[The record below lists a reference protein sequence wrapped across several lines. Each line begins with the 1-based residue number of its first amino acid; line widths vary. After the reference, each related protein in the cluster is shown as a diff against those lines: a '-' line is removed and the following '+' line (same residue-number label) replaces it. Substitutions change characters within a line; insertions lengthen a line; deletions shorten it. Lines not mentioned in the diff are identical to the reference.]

1 MQKHCD
7 SKTTIIER
15 ESSSYM
21 FSHNFNSIYLS
32 FFLTLQYCAVHFCC
46 SISILK
52 SLEMSSM
59 AIQKKKKEK
68 LYEENHHS
76 LDSNLFI
83 IVRNKNFRNS
93 YQICKVTQEWQ
104 FWWNLMN
111 SSNNGKGKAT
121 CVSKLYRGRKGFVLR
136 KWKLH
141 GKRQTYLEFFFV

>member
-1 MQKHCD
+1 MQKNCD

-32 FFLTLQYCAVHFCC
+32 FFWLY
-46 SISILK
+46 SIVLFTFAAASAFWK
-52 SLEMSSM
+52 VWRCRVW
-59 AIQKKKKEK
+59 QFKKKKKEK

-83 IVRNKNFRNS
+83 IVWNKNFRNS